1 MLSIDSTHSCQKP
14 WGTSWFSL
22 RLFPYRAFSIMGR
35 SMEVSPQLGP
45 FFDGYLHKKS
55 DSWIG
60 VYGEF
65 LRMTLRI
72 PISNQEPPYDA
83 HLSKGPPF

>member
-1 MLSIDSTHSCQKP
+1 MLSIVLISRNHGVLAGSH
-14 WGTSWFSL
+14 

-45 FFDGYLHKKS
+45 FFDGYSHKKS
-55 DSWIG
+55 DSSI
-60 VYGEF
+60 GEF

-83 HLSKGPPF
+83 HVSKDPPF